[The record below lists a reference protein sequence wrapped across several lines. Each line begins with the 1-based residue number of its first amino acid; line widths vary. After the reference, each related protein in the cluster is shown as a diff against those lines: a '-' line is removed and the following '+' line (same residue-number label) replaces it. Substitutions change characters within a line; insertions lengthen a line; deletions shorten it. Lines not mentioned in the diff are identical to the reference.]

1 MAKKPKT
8 KPPTTLPDEPIGL
21 GPDGKILIVNADDP
35 PFRPTVVD
43 EDGNVVEIGDDD

>member
-8 KPPTTLPDEPIGL
+8 PPTNVPNEPIGL
-21 GPDGKILIVNADDP
+21 GPDGKILVVNRDDP

-43 EDGNVVEIGDDD
+43 DDGNEVEMDDED